1 MGGHPNDPD
10 ECFHHENIKAWQY
23 DAPRCP
29 PGKSVCRNR
38 PQLNAEEPLVC
49 GSTLPS
55 KAQNFKASGRSNE
68 CCRKSHWNVPR
79 NVYACSRSYSPDSPH
94 FNDRYF
100 DLAPAPAAST
110 IPPCGRPRSHGR
122 AIFGARKSPG
132 HRADRVP
139 SSMPPPLMSSPPS
152 PPSPPTQP
160 HRSHAP
166 ACAQPLPA
174 LAGRELREDY
184 SARSAKYASAP
195 AKPSSGAVVFVV
207 DALDVHE
214 RSEEVALVVECLDNE
229 KRAPRGVERPHEQ
242 DVNGHRFRWR
252 RPVCRRLRSAPYPG
266 PTPHTRRRRVK
277 WSDSGSSEVPTTPSS
292 NGWTGCCV
300 EKVHILDLHTPTRTP
315 YARVPTLAHQR
326 LHAKLLRNV
335 PELRGVC
342 RGACNAEC
350 PPSPPLA
357 PRRVS
362 RVGEESREWLF
373 LDTPAGARL
382 CATSSAARSLH
393 RRDGHTGMG
402 ARGSATCACTPHERA
417 SPLPPPL
424 PFFPG
429 AGAWPSSRGRFPVFN
444 FPRPNLCRQF
454 LASNSTRVNPLRP
467 SPWPQ
472 IPASK
477 STPCGQILAGRSL
490 RANAHGRGKGAVG
503 GRAARR
509 QSRPGDPETIPQSS
523 RGKLILTL
531 PPKDIEIVKLRFTDE
546 ERELYESFEKRAKI
560 RLNRFIRDGTLVK
573 KFLINSK
580 TMHEI
585 NVSLSAVVVHIHCV
599 ERRRTLMEV
608 EDFMVERAERP
619 TAAAFLLRGFL
630 DFGRSAHRARTLKIE
645 YTVHCS
651 SSDGIK
657 EELWTAVNRSGHAA

>member
-23 DAPRCP
+23 DTPRCP

-122 AIFGARKSPG
+122 AIFGVRKSPG
-132 HRADRVP
+132 HWADRVP
-139 SSMPPPLMSSPPS
+139 SSMPPPLMSSPLS

-174 LAGRELREDY
+174 LTGRELREV
-184 SARSAKYASAP
+184 RE
-195 AKPSSGAVVFVV
+195 
-207 DALDVHE
+207 E
-214 RSEEVALVVECLDNE
+214 RREQRLSEEVALVVERLDNE

-242 DVNGHRFRWR
+242 ALYLSQLAQTRVSAPALGPIPWPNAAH
-252 RPVCRRLRSAPYPG
+252 PETPSEVERLRVERGA
-266 PTPHTRRRRVK
+266 
-277 WSDSGSSEVPTTPSS
+277 DNA

-315 YARVPTLAHQR
+315 YARVPTLAHQH

-402 ARGSATCACTPHERA
+402 ARGSATCACAPHERA

-444 FPRPNLCRQF
+444 FPHPNLCPISRVQIRVANFSRPSPRVQF
-454 LASNSTRVNPLRP
+454 IVAKSSRPGRCGQVPMSNSTRVNPLRP

-509 QSRPGDPETIPQSS
+509 QSRPGDPETIVTP
-523 RGKLILTL
+523 
-531 PPKDIEIVKLRFTDE
+531 DIEIVKLRFTDE

-573 KFLINSK
+573 KYILYSQVKNH
-580 TMHEI
+580 TW
-585 NVSLSAVVVHIHCV
+585 A
-599 ERRRTLMEV
+599 
-608 EDFMVERAERP
+608 
-619 TAAAFLLRGFL
+619 RGICA
-630 DFGRSAHRARTLKIE
+630 DVAP
-645 YTVHCS
+645 
-651 SSDGIK
+651 
-657 EELWTAVNRSGHAA
+657 